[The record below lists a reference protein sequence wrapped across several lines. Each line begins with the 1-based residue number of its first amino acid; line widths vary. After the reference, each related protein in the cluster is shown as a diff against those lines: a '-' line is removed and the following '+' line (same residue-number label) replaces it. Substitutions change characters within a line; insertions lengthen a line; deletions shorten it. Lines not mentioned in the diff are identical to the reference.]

1 MCWGMK
7 ILGLQKK
14 NRAQANNVVFVVH
27 QLVHFDIAI
36 QVITQ
41 LVVFVQKISKLSKW
55 MLISKTS
62 SLEKRSYPFCCS
74 LWRFCTTEDS
84 IFLRNFEWL
93 LLLFVC

>member
-14 NRAQANNVVFVVH
+14 KPSPSKKRCFCFH

-41 LVVFVQKISKLSKW
+41 LVVFVEKISKLSKW
-55 MLISKTS
+55 MLIRKTS

-74 LWRFCTTEDS
+74 LWRFCTTQDS
-84 IFLRNFEWL
+84 IFLGNFEWL
-93 LLLFVC
+93 LLFVC